1 MKYVGVP
8 AFDVT
13 GAASLW
19 FSAGVRACES
29 LVPKL
34 QRLFALRRAATVIL
48 SAFVDASGRLAELV
62 GMTRLNGFRF
72 SEYGPKR
79 YTFGDHSNAHPRNH
93 FGQ

>member
-1 MKYVGVP
+1 MP

-19 FSAGVRACES
+19 FFADVRAFEF
-29 LVPKL
+29 LVQKL